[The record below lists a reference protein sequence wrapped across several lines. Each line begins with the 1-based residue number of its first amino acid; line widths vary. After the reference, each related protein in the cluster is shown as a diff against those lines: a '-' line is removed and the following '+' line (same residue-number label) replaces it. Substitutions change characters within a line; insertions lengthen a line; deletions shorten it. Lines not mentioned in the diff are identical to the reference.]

1 MESDYDSG
9 KNGGYMMDIFKR
21 IFRRKDPEVRHLIRE
36 LNNSVA
42 LQIKNKRIPTI
53 EAVRALGE
61 TYDPDAFP
69 ALIKAWKRALDLE
82 VMLKDFVFAIKS
94 GLSEEQRKLAL
105 TYAKQ
110 VKGESWE
117 ASKKCNPSLKDK

>member
-1 MESDYDSG
+1 
-9 KNGGYMMDIFKR
+9 MDIFKR
-21 IFRRKDPEVRHLIRE
+21 IFRKKDPEVRRLIRE

-42 LQIKNKRIPTI
+42 LQIKNKRLPTI

-61 TYDPDAFP
+61 TCDPDAFP

-82 VMLKDFVFAIKS
+82 VMLRDPMFAIDAIES
-94 GLSEEQRKLAL
+94 GLSYEQLKLAE

-110 VKGESWE
+110 VKRESWE